1 MSSES
6 IIVIAGYGSGIS
18 QSVARKWGKQGY
30 KVALVSR
37 TKAKVD
43 AGATTLAKEGI
54 DAKGFAADLAD
65 AAAVKAVLAEVKT
78 AFGGAAKVKIIHWN
92 ATQGVAKGLLQD
104 AVADT
109 LSKDFAFSV
118 NNILVAVNAVL
129 PDLEI
134 TKGAILVTGGAMALE
149 SQELIDATITYN
161 ASNVAIAKAAQRKTV
176 FLLNASLA
184 PKGIYA
190 GQVTVS
196 GVIKGSEWDTGS
208 TAGVPVVD
216 PDVVATRLAELEAK
230 RDVADV
236 IVHA

>member
-54 DAKGFAADLAD
+54 DANGFAADLAD
-65 AAAVKAVLAEVKT
+65 TAAVNAVLADVKT
-78 AFGGAAKVKIIHWN
+78 AFGGAAKVKIIHW
-92 ATQGVAKGLLQD
+92 VAKGLLQD
-104 AVADT
+104 AVADN
-109 LSKDFAFSV
+109 LAKDFAISV
-118 NNILVAVNAVL
+118 TNILIAVNAVL
-129 PDLEI
+129 PDLEA
-134 TKGAILVTGGAMALE
+134 TKGGILVTGGAMALV
-149 SQELIDATITYN
+149 DATITYN
-161 ASNVAIAKAAQRKTV
+161 ACNMAIAKAAQRNTV

-190 GQVTVS
+190 GQ
-196 GVIKGSEWDTGS
+196 GSEWDTGS
-208 TAGVPVVD
+208 TASVPVVD

-236 IVHA
+236 IVHS